1 MDVHVLINTNVL
13 LKNVKMEYVWDLN
26 LVIPVTVT
34 KIVML
39 RCFVKQIK
47 FGHSQDSVL
56 NWELHMNSALKLMNV
71 PFHIIV
77 GIHQMQTVE

>member
-1 MDVHVLINTNVL
+1 MDVHVLININVL

-56 NWELHMNSALKLMNV
+56 N
-71 PFHIIV
+71 
-77 GIHQMQTVE
+77 